1 MIKADQKAVRV
12 LKNAAFLFGLPIAAI
27 FYPFALALVH
37 VFRWIS
43 KLAAL
48 RWAQLV
54 SRIQSE
60 LS

>member
-43 KLAAL
+43 KLVTL
-48 RWAQLV
+48 SWAKLV
-54 SRIQSE
+54 RRIQDEPS
-60 LS
+60 